1 MRKLLLNERQVEFA
15 LEGMR
20 YFDLRRTRNLGL
32 ITARQSFKVTPKPP
46 YYAGTGSTAGRIYLD
61 QLNASGFK
69 PRDTATLT
77 NQAVYTAMFTTA
89 TASLEGA
96 NVISIPDKY
105 YVYALPNLFTQV
117 PVIQQTIGWPGG
129 TFDPYQ

>member
-1 MRKLLLNERQVEFA
+1 M
-15 LEGMR
+15 EGMR
-20 YFDLRRTRNLGL
+20 YFDLRRTRNLNL
-32 ITARQSFKVTPKPP
+32 ITARQSFKVTPKAP
-46 YYAGTGSTAGRIYLD
+46 YYAGTGSTAGRVYLD
-61 QLNASGFK
+61 MLNASGFK
-69 PRDTATLT
+69 PRDTANLN
-77 NQAVYTAMFTTA
+77 NQAVYTAMFTSA
-89 TASLEGA
+89 TASLEGT